1 MRRIVASLCLSI
13 AVLILALPASGGE
26 EEPKVKGKPLSVW
39 LKQVQSENRG
49 LQMRAS
55 SALKEA
61 GKEDIPKIVPKLL
74 PLLAADR
81 ENSRFPAAQVLGGYG
96 PPAREAV
103 PHLLPML
110 KGTQFERN
118 RAAAVD
124 ALGRILKDAK
134 PSDEVEKVTQA
145 IMVVFPDQYE
155 DVRRE
160 AAVAVGRIGPA
171 AKSAT
176 KALLKLLNDKHF
188 PVRGA
193 AAWACG
199 RLGKHAEMH
208 IDKLISMMHGERDIA
223 TTVVYAIGE
232 LGPVHENV
240 MPNVV
245 DRLEKTFYGQWG
257 GFRVGARSY
266 TVGKITKGTKEEYQW
281 YCFDALAR
289 HADKAEAA
297 VGLMERQISENGWNS
312 SHRMNRALGAVK
324 VLKAVGPKAGS
335 AVPKIKAALEVK
347 RWDNRIPREVLA
359 EFKKTAQEALDA
371 IAGKKPKD

>member
-1 MRRIVASLCLSI
+1 MRRIAAPLCLSI
-13 AVLILALPASGGE
+13 AVLILVLPASGGE
-26 EEPKVKGKPLSVW
+26 KEPKVKDKPLSHW
-39 LKQVQSENRG
+39 IKGVQSENRG
-49 LQMRAS
+49 LQLRAS
-55 SALKEA
+55 RALKEA
-61 GKEDIPKIVPKLL
+61 KKEDIPKIVPKLL
-74 PLLAADR
+74 PLLSADR
-81 ENSRFPAAQVLGGYG
+81 ENTRFPVAQVLGGYG
-96 PPAREAV
+96 PPARQAV

-145 IMVVFPDQYE
+145 IVAVFPDQYE

-160 AAVAVGRIGPA
+160 AAVAIGRIGPA
-171 AKSAT
+171 AKSAV
-176 KALLKLLNDKHF
+176 KPLGKLLNDRMF

-223 TTVVYAIGE
+223 TTVVYAIRE

-245 DRLEKTFYGQWG
+245 DRLEKTFYAQWG

-266 TVGKITKGTKEEYQW
+266 CVGEITKGTTQEYQW
-281 YCFDALAR
+281 FCFDALAR
-289 HADKAEAA
+289 HADKAAVA
-297 VGLMERQISENGWNS
+297 VGLMERVISEKGWNS
-312 SHRMNRALGAVK
+312 SHRFNRALGAVK
-324 VLKAVGPKAGS
+324 VLKAIGPKAKS
-335 AVPKIKAALEVK
+335 AAPKIKAVLDVK
-347 RWDNRIPREVLA
+347 RWDNRIPKDVLA
-359 EFKKTAQEALDA
+359 EFKKTAQEALEA
-371 IAGKKPKD
+371 VTGKKPEN